1 MVSRAGF
8 RLIQP
13 AEMLSIPHQE
23 PPPCNPPG
31 VNLMKTNLVWHA
43 ITGLLLSGIATE
55 SDLSFG
61 RSLIRLNHGL
71 QAAEPIPSTTSK
83 SWKLDYDILHSA
95 TYQGHYSTFS
105 KGHLK
110 VDQDDQLWMPLTILF
125 PGDANTTDAWSPLA
139 KHVTLLSKNRGRTWE
154 ITNRAAPTPVANRV
168 TLADHTLLEVSSS
181 GYFRFPRT
189 EIRQLEQKGYQVWD
203 LGPQEDYCAI
213 IYDLIARRSTDG
225 GKTWQERGIHKQL
238 PFFAHFVGRGP
249 LRQLHDGALIYFGYG
264 ATPAERVPLKQDP
277 SATTKNR
284 LHRYGQGRWSVYCIR
299 SEDNGETWQAIRAA
313 DGRLSPLAHGF
324 SETFPIINSDGQIF
338 VLLRTGLGSHAYS
351 ISSADG
357 GRTWTKATQTPIQA
371 KHPLPTRLR
380 DGTIVC
386 SYQRRFAPPFGVR
399 ARFTSDYGKT
409 WTEEIVLRD
418 NIPLSDA
425 LAEPTTVELADGTLF
440 TAFQGK
446 KLDDQGRPWEFI
458 GGCHWSRDYR
468 RPWSPK
474 LEVPQPSRKFNA
486 PKSAD

>member
-1 MVSRAGF
+1 MNTTLALRA
-8 RLIQP
+8 
-13 AEMLSIPHQE
+13 
-23 PPPCNPPG
+23 
-31 VNLMKTNLVWHA
+31 V
-43 ITGLLLSGIATE
+43 TGLILSGILVE
-55 SDLSFG
+55 IERGSHRPLFLLS
-61 RSLIRLNHGL
+61 RKVA
-71 QAAEPIPSTTSK
+71 AAEPADRTSPQA
-83 SWKLDYDILHSA
+83 WKIDYDILHSA
-95 TYQGHYSTFS
+95 KYDGRYSTFS
-105 KGHLK
+105 KGHLR
-110 VDQDDQLWMPLTILF
+110 VDQDDHLWMPLTILF
-125 PGDANTTDAWSPLA
+125 PGDDNTTDAWSPLS
-139 KHVTLLSKNRGRTWE
+139 KQVTLLSKDSGRTWK
-154 ITNRAAPTPVANRV
+154 ITKRAPSNPIANRI
-168 TLADHTLLEVSSS
+168 TMPDRTLLEVGGS

-189 EIRQLEQKGYQVWD
+189 KIQQLEQKGYQVWD

-213 IYDLIARRSTDG
+213 IYDLLVKRSADG
-225 GKTWQERGIHKQL
+225 GSTWQERAIHEQL
-238 PFFAHFVGRGP
+238 PFFAYFVGRGP
-249 LRQLHDGALIYFGYG
+249 LRRLKDGSLIYFGYG
-264 ATPAERVPLKQDP
+264 ATPAERVPIKEDP
-277 SATTKNR
+277 TSTTKDR
-284 LHRYGQGRWSVYCIR
+284 LHRYGHGRWSVYCIR
-299 SEDNGETWQAIRAA
+299 SEDQGETWQAIRAA

-371 KHPLPTRLR
+371 KHPLPTLLR

-418 NIPLSDA
+418 DVPLSDA

-458 GGCHWSRDYR
+458 GGCHWSRNYR

-474 LEVPQPSRKFNA
+474 LEVPQPTRKFNA

>member
-1 MVSRAGF
+1 
-8 RLIQP
+8 
-13 AEMLSIPHQE
+13 
-23 PPPCNPPG
+23 
-31 VNLMKTNLVWHA
+31 MKTNLVWHA

-55 SDLSFG
+55 IDLSSG
-61 RSLIRLNHGL
+61 QPLIRLNHAL
-71 QAAEPIPSTTSK
+71 QAAEPITSATST

-125 PGDANTTDAWSPLA
+125 PGDENTTDAWSPLA
-139 KHVTLLSKNRGRTWE
+139 RHITLFSKNRGRTWE
-154 ITNRAAPTPVANRV
+154 ITSPAKTTPVANRV
-168 TLADHTLLEVSSS
+168 TMADRTLLEVSSS

-225 GKTWQERGIHKQL
+225 
-238 PFFAHFVGRGP
+238 
-249 LRQLHDGALIYFGYG
+249 
-264 ATPAERVPLKQDP
+264 
-277 SATTKNR
+277 
-284 LHRYGQGRWSVYCIR
+284 
-299 SEDNGETWQAIRAA
+299 
-313 DGRLSPLAHGF
+313 
-324 SETFPIINSDGQIF
+324 
-338 VLLRTGLGSHAYS
+338 
-351 ISSADG
+351 
-357 GRTWTKATQTPIQA
+357 
-371 KHPLPTRLR
+371 
-380 DGTIVC
+380 
-386 SYQRRFAPPFGVR
+386 
-399 ARFTSDYGKT
+399 GKT

-474 LEVPQPSRKFNA
+474 LEVPQPTQKFNA